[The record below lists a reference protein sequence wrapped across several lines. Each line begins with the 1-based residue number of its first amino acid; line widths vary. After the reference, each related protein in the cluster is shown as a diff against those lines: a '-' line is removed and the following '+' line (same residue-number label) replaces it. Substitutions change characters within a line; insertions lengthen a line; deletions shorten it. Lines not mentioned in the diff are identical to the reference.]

1 MGMILVLAALA
12 RAADTCHAWGEA
24 GPLTDADVD
33 APESSGVVA
42 ATDGADVYY
51 TMNDAGGDA
60 ALYLFDSAGTF
71 LAEQLIEGATNT
83 DWEDLAP
90 GPCPDA
96 LGGSAGE
103 RCIYIADIGD
113 NAETRATITLWVVPE
128 SESTAS
134 IVDAVACPLVY
145 EDGPR
150 DAETLLV
157 APADAAE
164 PGVVRIVSKEGD
176 GEAKV
181 YRVDALRCADTP
193 DMLTRETELQLDG
206 AATGGAMSA
215 TAAVIRTLES
225 AWVWQDCSFTAA
237 TWDTAPTELALG
249 ADPQGEAIGFTAD
262 GGFITTSESAPFR
275 FRTIPCE
282 APGPPPCSG
291 CGCSTAGGSGAGWA
305 LTAGLMLALRRRRR

>member
-1 MGMILVLAALA
+1 MGLMLLVAAA
-12 RAADTCHAWGEA
+12 AHAADACHAWGEA

-33 APESSGVVA
+33 APESSGVLA
-42 ATDGADVYY
+42 ATDGADRYT

-60 ALYLFDSAGTF
+60 ALYVFDGAGGF
-71 LAEQLIEGATNT
+71 VAEQLVQGATNT

-96 LGGSAGE
+96 LGGALGE
-103 RCIYIADIGD
+103 RCVYIADIGD
-113 NAETRATITLWVVPE
+113 NDETRETVTIWVVPE
-128 SESTAS
+128 SADT

-157 APADAAE
+157 APADAEA

-181 YRVDALRCADTP
+181 YRVDALSCSATP
-193 DMLTRETELQLDG
+193 DTLTREAELQLDG
-206 AATGGAMSA
+206 PATGGAMSA

-225 AWVWQDCSFTAA
+225 AWVWQDCAFTAD
-237 TWDTAPTELALG
+237 TWALEPDALELG

-282 APGPPPCSG
+282 AEGPPPCDG
-291 CGCSTAGGSGAGWA
+291 CGCGTPGAGSGWLA
-305 LTAGLMLALRRRRR
+305 AGLAAAVAARRIRRA